1 MDVSRDVLQGIA
13 QNLSKLT
20 GVSITTNYAN
30 EIITKDD
37 YGRLNKEAKE
47 ALYLEFSPSEQEP
60 KRFEFIVNNEKTHN
74 TSGDILFIDS
84 NHQLIYSVSYGS
96 S

>member
-13 QNLSKLT
+13 QDLSKLT
-20 GVSITTNYAN
+20 EVSITTSYAN

-37 YGRLNKEAKE
+37 YGRLGKDAGE

-60 KRFEFIVNNEKTHN
+60 KRFEFKVNVSKTNN
-74 TSGDILFIDS
+74 TSGAILFIDN
-84 NHQLIYSVSYGS
+84 NHQLIYSVPYG
-96 S
+96 